1 MDSNH
6 QHRRVLVAGLDLL
19 AINLSKSVDEI
30 LIHAPLDA
38 LSSADT
44 KLLAE
49 LFRIRLDWW
58 QGNLTKAKACEQ
70 LQAVLRHALV

>member
-6 QHRRVLVAGLDLL
+6 RRVQVAGLDLL

-30 LIHAPLDA
+30 LVRAPLDA

-44 KLLAE
+44 RLLAE

-58 QGNLTKAKACEQ
+58 QGNLTAAKAREQ
-70 LQAVLRHALV
+70 LQTVLRHALV